1 MKTPTLTSAIRV
13 LLGISATTFTVEALA
28 QSSTPPA
35 QRANALEEVVVTANR
50 REQNL
55 QDVGISVSALSGDE
69 LEARPLTTAGDITAS
84 IPNYQIVRS
93 YATPGYNTQVT
104 LRGVGQPNFEDTT
117 EATATSYVDE
127 FYMIGAGQ
135 ADFLMFDLERVEVA
149 RGPQGT
155 IQGRNS
161 TAGTVNFYTRKPDL
175 ESVAGAVSVSGGSYG
190 LVRSDGFV
198 NVPLSD
204 KVAFR
209 GSFATDRNE
218 GYVRNIN
225 PQAQFDKGGE
235 NKFWAGRAQLL
246 IEASDSV
253 SINLKAEIGE
263 MGPAAGSNEI
273 LYPVAASDGFG
284 TVAVESDAFG
294 NSRASTN
301 TQGVD
306 LVNADGPMSIGNKI
320 EHYMAN
326 VNWDLSDKLSIVG
339 LAGWLKSEKFEVED
353 CDNGPDPLCLFS
365 NDGESEHWTAELRA
379 TYEESNWRVTAGA
392 NYLDQDLFTRSTTP
406 LFFSEAVT
414 PVPGGLLAESYF
426 DQQALESWAVFAQGE
441 YDFSQKMTLIVGAR
455 YTRDDKEVNALDGF
469 GTVPLD
475 TPKPTNLAQ
484 FNAIGSTIRNSPG
497 SAITRLNRDLHGDL
511 AVFDKGLVNTNL
523 ELNYRPNSDLL
534 IYGAYRRGVK
544 SGGFITGN
552 VTGLA
557 PDVRKYDEET
567 NNAYEIGFKATLM
580 DGMARLNGAVFYYD
594 YKDMQNTSFVN
605 ITNLVTNNDATVV
618 GGELELTA
626 NPIEGLVISG
636 GIGILDTEV
645 KDIFNPTGAVPF
657 TGDLDL
663 PLAPDFTGNLMARY
677 NWNAFGGE
685 MRLQQTSH
693 GRTSMHRDSLNNR
706 STEMGSLF
714 QTDVLL
720 GYAPLNQEWSVSA
733 WVNNVFD
740 SRHATNKF
748 DLAGVGNSGE
758 VTLQMPRW
766 YGVTMRVSF

>member
-1 MKTPTLTSAIRV
+1 MKKSPLTNAIRI
-13 LLGISATTFTVEALA
+13 LLGFTVTTAAGAIA
-28 QSSTPPA
+28 QEETSRQS
-35 QRANALEEVVVTANR
+35 RANALEEVVVTANR

-69 LEARPLTTAGDITAS
+69 LEARPLTTAGDLTSS
-84 IPNYQIVRS
+84 IANYQIVRS
-93 YATPGYNTQVT
+93 YATPGFNTQVT

-161 TAGTVNFYTRKPDL
+161 TAGTINFYTRKPDF
-175 ESVAGAVSVSGGSYG
+175 ESVAGAISVTGGSYG
-190 LVRSDGFV
+190 LVRTDGHI

-204 KVAFR
+204 TMAFR
-209 GSFATDRNE
+209 GSFATDRNN
-218 GYVRNIN
+218 GYVRNIH
-225 PQAQFDKGGE
+225 PQALYDKGGK

-246 IEASDSV
+246 IKASESV
-253 SINLKAEIGE
+253 SVNLKAERGE
-263 MGPAAGSNEI
+263 MGPTNGSNEI
-273 LYPVAASDGFG
+273 LYPVAPSDGFG
-284 TVAVESDAFG
+284 TIAVESDAFG
-294 NSRASTN
+294 NSRESTN
-301 TQGVD
+301 TEGED
-306 LVNADGPMSIGNKI
+306 LANVDGPNSIGNKI
-320 EHYMAN
+320 EHYLAS
-326 VNWDLSDKLSIVG
+326 VNWEVSDKLSING

-365 NDGESEHWTAELRA
+365 NDSESEHWTAEVRA
-379 TYEESNWRVTAGA
+379 TYEETGWRITAGA
-392 NYLDQDLFTRSTTP
+392 NYLDQDLLTRSATP
-406 LFFSEAVT
+406 LFFNEEVT
-414 PVPGGLLAESYF
+414 PVPNGLLAESYF
-426 DQQALESWAVFAQGE
+426 DQQQLESWAAFVQGE
-441 YDFSQKMTLIVGAR
+441 YDLSQKMTLILGAR

-469 GTVPLD
+469 GALPLS

-484 FNAIGSTIRNSPG
+484 FNAIGSAIRNNPASV
-497 SAITRLNRDLHGDL
+497 ITRLNTDLHGDL
-511 AVFDKGLVNTNL
+511 AVFDKGLINTNL
-523 ELNYRPNSDLL
+523 QLNYRPNQDLL
-534 IYGAYRRGVK
+534 LYGAYRRGVK

-552 VTGLA
+552 VSGLA

-580 DGMARLNGAVFYYD
+580 DGLARLNGALFYYD
-594 YKDMQNTSFVN
+594 YQDMQNTSFVN
-605 ITNLVTNNDATVV
+605 ITNLVTNNDATVI

-626 NPIEGLVISG
+626 NPIDGLEISG
-636 GIGILDTEV
+636 GIGMLDTEV
-645 KDIFNPTGAVPF
+645 EDISNPTGAVPF

-663 PLAPDFTGNLMARY
+663 PLAPDFTGNLMIRY
-677 NWNAFGGE
+677 TWNAFGGD
-685 MRLQQTSH
+685 MHIQQTSH
-693 GRTSMHRDSLNNR
+693 GRTAMHRDSLNNR

-720 GYAPLNQEWSVSA
+720 GYAPPNQQWSISA

-740 SRHATNKF
+740 TRHATNKF

-758 VTLQMPRW
+758 ITLQQPRW

>member
-1 MKTPTLTSAIRV
+1 MKTSTLTSAVRV
-13 LLGISATTFTVEALA
+13 LLGITTATSTAAAFA
-28 QSSTPPA
+28 QDAPP
-35 QRANALEEVVVTANR
+35 QQTRANALEEVVVTANR

-161 TAGTVNFYTRKPDL
+161 TAGTINFYTRKPDL
-175 ESVAGAVSVSGGSYG
+175 ERVAGAVSVTGGSYG
-190 LVRSDGFV
+190 LVRSDGFI

-209 GSFATDRNE
+209 GSFATDRND
-218 GYVRNIN
+218 GYVRNIH
-225 PQAQFDKGGE
+225 PQALYDKGGK
-235 NKFWAGRAQLL
+235 NKFWAARAQLL
-246 IEASDSV
+246 IEASENV
-253 SINLKAEIGE
+253 SINLKAEHGE
-263 MGPAAGSNEI
+263 MGPTSGSNEI

-284 TVAVESDAFG
+284 TIAVESDAFG

-301 TQGVD
+301 TQGED
-306 LVNADGPMSIGNKI
+306 LANVDGPNGIGNKI

-326 VNWDLSDKLSIVG
+326 VDWAVSDKLSVVG

-365 NDGESEHWTAELRA
+365 NDSESEHWTAEIRA
-379 TYEESNWRVTAGA
+379 TYEETNWRVTAGA
-392 NYLDQDLFTRSTTP
+392 NYLDQDLFTRSATP
-406 LFFSEAVT
+406 LFFSEEVT
-414 PVPGGLLAESYF
+414 PVPNGLLAESYF
-426 DQQALESWAVFAQGE
+426 DQQELESWAVFAQGE
-441 YDFSQKMTLIVGAR
+441 YDLSRRMTLIVGAR
-455 YTRDDKEVNALDGF
+455 YTRDDKEVDALDGF
-469 GTVPLD
+469 GALPLD

-484 FNAIGSTIRNSPG
+484 FNMIGNTIRNAPTSV
-497 SAITRLNRDLHGDL
+497 ITRLNSNLHGDL
-511 AVFDKGLVNTNL
+511 AVFDKGLVNANL
-523 ELNYRPNSDLL
+523 QLNYRPNEDLL
-534 IYGAYRRGVK
+534 LYGAYRRGVK

-552 VTGLA
+552 VSGLA
-557 PDVRKYDEET
+557 PEVRKYDEET

-580 DGMARLNGAVFYYD
+580 DGLARLNGAIFYYD

-626 NPIEGLVISG
+626 NPIEGLEISG

-645 KDIFNPTGAVPF
+645 EDISNPTGAVPF

-663 PLAPDFTGNLMARY
+663 PLAPDFTGNLMTRY
-677 NWNAFGGE
+677 TWSAFGGE
-685 MRLQQTSH
+685 MHVQQTSH

-706 STEMGSLF
+706 STEMGALF
-714 QTDVLL
+714 QTDVLI
-720 GYAPLNQEWSVSA
+720 GYAPPNQQWSASA

-740 SRHATNKF
+740 TRHATNKF

-758 VTLQMPRW
+758 TTLQMPRW